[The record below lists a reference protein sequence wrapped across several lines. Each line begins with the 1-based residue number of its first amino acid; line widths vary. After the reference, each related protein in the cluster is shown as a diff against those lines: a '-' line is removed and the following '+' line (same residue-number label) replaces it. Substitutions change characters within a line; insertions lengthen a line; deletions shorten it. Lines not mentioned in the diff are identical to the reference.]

1 MLVFAATLF
10 AVAALGGVVMAYI
23 HFRKDRNPPGWLAV
37 LHGLAS
43 ASAVLALM
51 WVVAFSGR
59 VGLVGWAL
67 ILFLLAALGGFF
79 LASFHLR
86 RRRLPGSW
94 VVVHALVAVGAFG
107 LLLAGM
113 IAG

>member
-1 MLVFAATLF
+1 VLVVAAVLF
-10 AVAALGGVVMAYI
+10 AIAALGGLAMATV

-43 ASAVLALM
+43 ASALLILM

-67 ILFLLAALGGFF
+67 LLFLLAALGGFV

-86 RRRLPGSW
+86 RRRLPSTW
-94 VVVHALVAVGAFG
+94 VVVHALVAVAAFG
-107 LLLAGM
+107 VLLVGM